1 MGSEVPPFTY
11 FDRTMK
17 THIIT
22 YLCII
27 TCFCTKLSAFTIS
40 GTIHDQEATVS
51 SIHLYKWHNTFYQEL
66 IADIPVY
73 NGTFSY
79 SNNDLVEVDTYMI
92 KNPLNSQFLLFI
104 LDADITIQINSF
116 DLFYEAQVFGSPLTK
131 KLLEF
136 NKMVL
141 DSLYNPIRKLDTL
154 IQNTS
159 EFTPRYILDDLK
171 QERERRI
178 KVARETTIPLCLNYV
193 KNNPNSFISLFIL
206 TKYGVEPQR
215 EDYRVYFNLLSE
227 SLKGHSRARI
237 FISEI

>member
-1 MGSEVPPFTY
+1 
-11 FDRTMK
+11 
-17 THIIT
+17 
-22 YLCII
+22 
-27 TCFCTKLSAFTIS
+27 
-40 GTIHDQEATVS
+40 
-51 SIHLYKWHNTFYQEL
+51 
-66 IADIPVY
+66 
-73 NGTFSY
+73 
-79 SNNDLVEVDTYMI
+79 
-92 KNPLNSQFLLFI
+92 
-104 LDADITIQINSF
+104 
-116 DLFYEAQVFGSPLTK
+116 
-131 KLLEF
+131 
-136 NKMVL
+136 MVL

-171 QERERRI
+171 QERERLIR
-178 KVARETTIPLCLNYV
+178 VARETTIPLCLNYV